1 MDINNEFLHED
12 LNEEVYMVLPNGYN
26 KKVPPNYV
34 YKLTKSLY
42 GPKQANRQW
51 FTKLT
56 TFLITLG
63 FTHSHADTS
72 FFTYYTKDISLV
84 LLIYVDDIL
93 ITGNSLSF
101 INTINQK
108 LHQTFSIKDLGPLH
122 YYLGIEFIR
131 NLKRIVMTQR
141 KYALDLIEH
150 ASLVNVKH
158 KPQTI
163 YLVDFA
169 CFKPSFVLR
178 VPFAAAAE
186 HGRIILAS
194 QPKSYDFS
202 LKILESLFAPTPSL
216 SAMVINKYKM
226 KSDVKN
232 YNLSGM
238 GCSAGLISIDFAKN
252 LLQVHPES
260 YAVVISTETLT
271 PNSYMGTERAML
283 LPNVLFRIGG
293 AAILL
298 SNKMSQHKHADKDGH
313 VGIALNLD
321 LMLTAGKALKSNIS
335 TIGPLVLPVSEKL
348 KFAANILGRKFLEL
362 DMKPYMP
369 DFKKAFDHFCIHA
382 GGRAVIDELQKNLG
396 LSDED
401 VEASRMTLH
410 RFGNT
415 SSSSLWYELGYIEA
429 KGRMKKGD
437 RVWQIGFGSGFKCN
451 SGVWECN
458 KDIEATKAGAWA
470 DCIHRC
476 LLWVATTT
484 FAIFPGDNSWETRA
498 TCRRGWVSRRYVA
511 WEKSN
516 GKARM
521 GYLPGRLSRAPT
533 PGPHISVKQLS
544 ATVE

>member
-1 MDINNEFLHED
+1 MINYARKSYYNYINILPKLFLLTVAFAISLLAIKQSPYHL
-12 LNEEVYMVLPNGYN
+12 LNHVSFTHA
-26 KKVPPNYV
+26 
-34 YKLTKSLY
+34 LT
-42 GPKQANRQW
+42 W
-51 FTKLT
+51 F
-56 TFLITLG
+56 FLII
-63 FTHSHADTS
+63 SS
-72 FFTYYTKDISLV
+72 FAFFFWK
-84 LLIYVDDIL
+84 
-93 ITGNSLSF
+93 
-101 INTINQK
+101 
-108 LHQTFSIKDLGPLH
+108 
-122 YYLGIEFIR
+122 
-131 NLKRIVMTQR
+131 
-141 KYALDLIEH
+141 
-150 ASLVNVKH
+150 

-163 YLVDFA
+163 YLVDVA
-169 CFKPSFVLR
+169 CFKPSFALR

-194 QPKSYDFS
+194 QPKSYDFQ
-202 LKILESLFAPTPSL
+202 LKILERSGLGEETCAPHPLHYIPPNPNMTDARDEAHLVIFSAMDSLFQNTGITPKDIDILIVNCSLFAPTPSL
-216 SAMVINKYKM
+216 SAMVVNKYKM

-252 LLQVHPES
+252 LLQVYPES
-260 YAVVISTETLT
+260 YAVVVSTETLT

-298 SNKMSQHKHADKDGH
+298 SNKMSQHKHAKYKLLHVVRTHKGSDDKSYRCVSQEEDKDGH

-348 KFAANILGRKFLEL
+348 KFAASILGRKFLEI

-451 SGVWECN
+451 SGVWECI
-458 KDIEATKAGAWA
+458 KDIEATKIGAWA
-470 DCIHRC
+470 DCIHRYP
-476 LLWVATTT
+476 V
-484 FAIFPGDNSWETRA
+484 N
-498 TCRRGWVSRRYVA
+498 
-511 WEKSN
+511 
-516 GKARM
+516 
-521 GYLPGRLSRAPT
+521 LPKV
-533 PGPHISVKQLS
+533 VKL
-544 ATVE
+544 